1 MEPSAG
7 RSELDYRALG
17 GVLLTDTLETA
28 FFFFFLNQWCA
39 CAGDDKRV
47 CPGTRGRIPQ
57 LHDCPNGS

>member
-28 FFFFFLNQWCA
+28 FFFFFF
-39 CAGDDKRV
+39 
-47 CPGTRGRIPQ
+47 
-57 LHDCPNGS
+57 